1 MPLGKKILE
10 YEKLNLVA
18 TSFRFYKGK
27 IKGHE
32 KLQISTAQ
40 QKCCL
45 EKKKVA
51 KAVDQRSRLSEKKE
65 TKQNKAKK
73 RALAMQIDGVS
84 QCAYQRLWSY
94 PSPSKAVGQ
103 LAELFTA
110 LGKLEAPLGFGF
122 TAAFAPK

>member
-18 TSFRFYKGK
+18 ASFRFYKGK

-65 TKQNKAKK
+65 TKQNSKK
-73 RALAMQIDGVS
+73 KSSSNANRWRFAVRISEALVVS
-84 QCAYQRLWSY
+84 ITKQGRRPAS
-94 PSPSKAVGQ
+94 
-103 LAELFTA
+103 
-110 LGKLEAPLGFGF
+110 
-122 TAAFAPK
+122 